1 MIEWE
6 NIKGTTILYHNTH
19 SYLCL
24 ETIAK
29 YVEGNYIK
37 EPHKFGIHF
46 AQTHTATINHRHRHR
61 HMEGKILKYWN
72 FCMLF
77 YNLSAVIEYSRL
89 RQSSSQIIYILV
101 LCDYF
106 FLKFPQY
113 CQSEEATII
122 PHILLNIKKT
132 TSPVF

>member
-46 AQTHTATINHRHRHR
+46 AQTHTATIYKPSPSPSPHGRENT
-61 HMEGKILKYWN
+61 KIL
-72 FCMLF
+72 
-77 YNLSAVIEYSRL
+77 E
-89 RQSSSQIIYILV
+89 
-101 LCDYF
+101 
-106 FLKFPQY
+106 FLYAF
-113 CQSEEATII
+113 
-122 PHILLNIKKT
+122 L
-132 TSPVF
+132 